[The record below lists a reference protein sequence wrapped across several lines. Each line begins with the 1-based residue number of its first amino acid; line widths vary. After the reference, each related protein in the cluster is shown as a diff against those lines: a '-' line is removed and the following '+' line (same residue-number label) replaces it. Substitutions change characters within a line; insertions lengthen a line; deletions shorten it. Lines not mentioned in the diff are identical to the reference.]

1 MRDIGEYLSEEETWR
16 VGVKCQRENL
26 MAEEATAM
34 RSVIKRETPRKTRKV
49 LLRATRINIGIVFP
63 NLQDDIPF
71 LQRNSLFTSF
81 LHNSTQLRFT
91 GSKFETPITAPNIA
105 TTTAPPAAMLSKKFF
120 SDGETPGPAASATSG
135 ITIDAVRAAAV
146 IPATAFSFNEDRTA
160 TSLPLDF
167 GVAAM
172 GLRDLE
178 EGNGLKKAS
187 LESGFWLA

>member
-71 LQRNSLFTSF
+71 PLLSLLLSPSSLSLSLSSSSPFSLASSALLLHTTLRNPISFCGLYGSSSLSF
-81 LHNSTQLRFT
+81 LSNFLQTLDSFWVSLL
-91 GSKFETPITAPNIA
+91 E
-105 TTTAPPAAMLSKKFF
+105 
-120 SDGETPGPAASATSG
+120 G
-135 ITIDAVRAAAV
+135 IGGRQ
-146 IPATAFSFNEDRTA
+146 S
-160 TSLPLDF
+160 
-167 GVAAM
+167 
-172 GLRDLE
+172 
-178 EGNGLKKAS
+178 
-187 LESGFWLA
+187 

>member
-81 LHNSTQLRFT
+81 LLSFSLALSQFQLP
-91 GSKFETPITAPNIA
+91 S
-105 TTTAPPAAMLSKKFF
+105 SFF
-120 SDGETPGPAASATSG
+120 SISIAAQTELDSTINSIAYTTYIKHRPAIPPSSYPRRLILVCLT
-135 ITIDAVRAAAV
+135 DA
-146 IPATAFSFNEDRTA
+146 IC
-160 TSLPLDF
+160 
-167 GVAAM
+167 
-172 GLRDLE
+172 GLRIIE
-178 EGNGLKKAS
+178 NCERIQWRCKNN
-187 LESGFWLA
+187 

>member
-81 LHNSTQLRFT
+81 L
-91 GSKFETPITAPNIA
+91 
-105 TTTAPPAAMLSKKFF
+105 LSFSLFLFFF
-120 SDGETPGPAASATSG
+120 SSS
-135 ITIDAVRAAAV
+135 ITRISTLLFNYYSILPHYF
-146 IPATAFSFNEDRTA
+146 IPIFSPF
-160 TSLPLDF
+160 
-167 GVAAM
+167 
-172 GLRDLE
+172 
-178 EGNGLKKAS
+178 
-187 LESGFWLA
+187 